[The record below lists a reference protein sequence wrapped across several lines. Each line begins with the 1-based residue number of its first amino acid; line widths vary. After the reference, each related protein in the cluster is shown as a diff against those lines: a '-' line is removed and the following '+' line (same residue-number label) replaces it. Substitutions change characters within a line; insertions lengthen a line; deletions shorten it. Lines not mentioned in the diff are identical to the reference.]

1 MCAFFS
7 VFSHEYDSTWWP
19 SHGAPAKHVHMQ
31 VRHSFAAVFSII
43 NDDTITVAQ
52 VQLGSN
58 GSSRAE

>member
-31 VRHSFAAVFSII
+31 VRYSFAAVLSVI
-43 NDDTITVAQ
+43 DDDAETAFK
-52 VQLGSN
+52 VQRCSD
-58 GSSRAE
+58 GSSRVE